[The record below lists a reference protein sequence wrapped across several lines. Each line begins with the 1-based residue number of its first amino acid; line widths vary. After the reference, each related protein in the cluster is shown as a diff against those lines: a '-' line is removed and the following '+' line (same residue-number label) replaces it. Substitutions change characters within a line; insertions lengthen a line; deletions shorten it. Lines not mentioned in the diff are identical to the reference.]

1 MRFIHVADLHFDR
14 TFEGLSEEIPV
25 DFLKKL
31 NQANEKTLKNIVTT
45 AIAQQV
51 DFVIFAGDTFHQMNP
66 SLKNQ
71 QLLMAQ
77 FQQLAHAEIPVYL
90 IFGNHDYYE
99 ESRYWFSFPE
109 NVVLFETETVK
120 SIVATTKNE
129 EKYAISGFSYRHQ
142 YLKAEMVKHFPARN
156 LEVDY
161 HLGLYHGDIND
172 ANFAPFSLNELK
184 SKNYDY
190 WALGHIHQ
198 PTKLSD
204 EIIYPGTPQGHT
216 KKERDLGNV
225 LLVELAKNELTVT
238 RIPVAALRW
247 QKKTISLADC
257 ENNAAVVSYLTKQL
271 TPLTENT
278 AMLYEITLAN
288 TAHLQNFTAMITN
301 GQLQDLLNQQWPD
314 LVFVHTL
321 KLEEVKEKISLPAS
335 EALKTQLLQEFS
347 HEEIFNEVLAE
358 LAGNKNTTRLLA
370 DPTFRQEVL
379 AQVAEELNQQF
390 EWGQS

>member
-25 DFLKKL
+25 EFFKKI

-216 KKERDLGNV
+216 KKECDLGNV

-238 RIPVAALRW
+238 KIPVAALRW
-247 QKKTISLADC
+247 QKKTISLANC

>member
-14 TFEGLSEEIPV
+14 TFEGLTQEIPT

-45 AIAQQV
+45 AIDQAV

-71 QLLMAQ
+71 QLLMGQ
-77 FQQLAHAEIPVYL
+77 FQQLAQAEIPVYL

-99 ESRYWFSFPE
+99 ENRYWFSFPE

-120 SIVATTKNE
+120 SIVATTKND
-129 EKYAISGFSYRHQ
+129 EKYALSGFSYRHQ
-142 YLKAEMVKHFPARN
+142 YLIKTMVPEFPPRN

-161 HLGLYHGDIND
+161 HIGLYHGDLND
-172 ANFAPFSLNELK
+172 AHFAPFSLNALK

-198 PTKLSD
+198 PTKLSE
-204 EIIYPGTPQGHT
+204 EIIYPGTPQGHN
-216 KKERDLGNV
+216 KKEHDLGNV
-225 LLVELAKNELTVT
+225 LLVDLARNKLTCEV
-238 RIPVAALRW
+238 ISVAALRW
-247 QKKTISLADC
+247 QKKSISLADC
-257 ENNAAVVSYLTKQL
+257 ANNAAVVNYLIEQL
-271 TPLTENT
+271 TPPTHNT
-278 AMLYEITLAN
+278 ALLLEVTLAD
-288 TAHLQNFTAMITN
+288 TEHLQNFTAMITN

-314 LVFVHTL
+314 RLFVHTL

-335 EALKTQLLQEFS
+335 AALKTQLLQEFS

-358 LAGNKNTTRLLA
+358 LAGNKNTTGLLENPA
-370 DPTFRQEVL
+370 FRQEVL
-379 AQVAEELNQQF
+379 EQVADELNQQF
-390 EWGQS
+390 EWGQN